1 MSTVLITNGQ
11 LVMADRVILDGELFI
26 EQGKI
31 KYAGRHSHYYGKPA
45 SFVIDANGG
54 YILPGFIDTHSDA
67 IEKELEPRPGAYFS
81 TELAF
86 CELEKKLAGQGITT
100 MYHSFSFAGAKLG
113 VRQDKGAADCIHRIT
128 AMASDCSLIRN
139 KIHLR
144 WEITNFK
151 AVDLIQELINEGVV
165 DLLSFMDHT
174 PGQGQYPTIEDYRR
188 YVEKTYHLKGG
199 DVDKI
204 IADRKAG
211 QLKAGTCVTRLS
223 SAALAAG
230 IALASHDD
238 DSAEKIAYYYD
249 QGVTLSEFPI
259 NLATVVAARQSGMD
273 VSVGA
278 PNIVRGGSTGKGMR
292 AIDAITSGHANI
304 LCSDYYPP
312 AILHAV
318 FFLAERTVNLAEAV
332 AMATIAPA
340 KALKLDHLGSLEEGK
355 AGDVIVVKKRNETP
369 VVTNTVVSGVP
380 VYGMNY
386 RSALAIND
394 AKEVASL
401 RREAHL

>member
-11 LVMADRVILDGELFI
+11 LVMPDRVIPQGELLI

-31 KYAGRHSHYYGKPA
+31 KYVGRQSQHYGQPA
-45 SFVIDANGG
+45 SIIIDAHDG

-81 TELAF
+81 IELAF

-100 MYHSFSFAGAKLG
+100 MYHSFSFAGAKIG
-113 VRQDKGAADCIHRIT
+113 VRRDQGAADYIRRIT
-128 AMASDCSLIRN
+128 AMAADCSLIRN

-144 WEITNFK
+144 CEITNFK
-151 AVDLIQELINEGVV
+151 VVDLIQKLIGEGVV

-174 PGQGQYPTIEDYRR
+174 PGQGQYPTVEDYRR
-188 YVEKTYHLKGG
+188 YAEKTYHLKGA
-199 DVDKI
+199 DLDEI
-204 IADRKAG
+204 IADRKEG
-211 QLKAGTCVTRLS
+211 QLKADECVKRLS
-223 SAALAAG
+223 PAALAAG
-230 IALASHDD
+230 VPLASHDD

-249 QGVTLSEFPI
+249 QGVTISEFPI
-259 NLATVVAARQSGMD
+259 NLETAGVARQSGMD

-292 AIDAITSGHANI
+292 AIDAVTAGHANI

-312 AILHAV
+312 SILHAV
-318 FFLAERTVNLAEAV
+318 FLLAEHTVTLAEAV
-332 AMATIAPA
+332 AMATALPA
-340 KALKLDHLGSLEEGK
+340 RALKLDHLGSLEEGK

-386 RSALAIND
+386 RGVLSAND
-394 AKEVASL
+394 TKEPAC
-401 RREAHL
+401 

>member
-1 MSTVLITNGQ
+1 MSTILITNGQ
-11 LVMADRVILDGELFI
+11 LVLPDRVIPNGELFV

-31 KYAGRHSHYYGKPA
+31 KYAGRGRNHCGQPA
-45 SFVIDANGG
+45 ACVIDAHNG

-113 VRQDKGAADCIHRIT
+113 VRQDKGAAECIRRIT
-128 AMASDCSLIRN
+128 TIASSCSLIRN

-144 WEITNFK
+144 CEITNFK
-151 AVDLIQELINEGVV
+151 VVDLIQELINEGVI

-174 PGQGQYPTIEDYRR
+174 PGQGQYPTVEDYRR
-188 YVEKTYHLKGG
+188 YAEKTYHLEGN
-199 DVDKI
+199 DLDKI
-204 IADRKAG
+204 IADRKEG
-211 QLKAGTCVTRLS
+211 RLKADECVKRLS
-223 SAALAAG
+223 PVALSAG
-230 IALASHDD
+230 VPLASHDD
-238 DSAEKIAYYYD
+238 DSDEKIAYYYD

-259 NLATVVAARQSGMD
+259 NLETAQAACQKGMA

-292 AIDAITSGHANI
+292 AMDAVAAGHANI

-318 FFLAERTVNLAEAV
+318 FLLAQHTVSLAEAV
-332 AMATIAPA
+332 AMATVAPA
-340 KALKLDHLGSLEEGK
+340 RALKLDHLGSLEEGK
-355 AGDVIVVKKRNETP
+355 AGDVIIVKKRNDTP
-369 VVTNTVVSGVP
+369 IVTNTVVSGVP
-380 VYGMNY
+380 VYGVNY
-386 RSALAIND
+386 RGGVSTAGTEESAC
-394 AKEVASL
+394 
-401 RREAHL
+401 

>member
-1 MSTVLITNGQ
+1 MSTILITNGQ
-11 LVMADRVILDGELFI
+11 LVMPDRVIPNGELLI
-26 EQGKI
+26 EKGKI
-31 KYAGRHSHYYGKPA
+31 KYAGRRSRHDGQPA
-45 SFVIDANGG
+45 SLIIDAHDG

-113 VRQDKGAADCIHRIT
+113 VRQDQGAADCIRRIT
-128 AMASDCSLIRN
+128 MMASECSIIRN

-144 WEITNFK
+144 CEITNFK
-151 AVDLIQELINEGVV
+151 VVDLIQKLIDERVV

-174 PGQGQYPTIEDYRR
+174 PGQGQYPTVEDYRH
-188 YVEKTYHLKGG
+188 YVEKTYHLKGS
-199 DVDKI
+199 DLDKI
-204 IADRKAG
+204 LADREEG
-211 QLKAGTCVTRLS
+211 RLKADECIKRLS
-223 SAALAAG
+223 PTALAAG
-230 IALASHDD
+230 IPLASHDD
-238 DSAEKIAYYYD
+238 DSAQKIAYYYD

-259 NLATVVAARQSGMD
+259 NMETAAVARQSGMD

-278 PNIVRGGSTGKGMR
+278 PNIVRGGSTGKGLR
-292 AIDAITSGHANI
+292 AIDAVTAGYANI

-312 AILHAV
+312 SILHAV
-318 FFLAERTVNLAEAV
+318 FLLAGRTVNLAEAV
-332 AMATIAPA
+332 AMATAAPA

-386 RSALAIND
+386 RDNLSANGNEESAC
-394 AKEVASL
+394 
-401 RREAHL
+401 

>member
-1 MSTVLITNGQ
+1 MSTVLITNGR
-11 LVMADRVILDGELFI
+11 LVMPDRVIAKGELLL

-31 KYAGRHSHYYGKPA
+31 KYAGRCSHHYGQPA
-45 SFVIDANGG
+45 PCVIDACGG

-113 VRQDKGAADCIHRIT
+113 VRRDQEAADCIRRIT
-128 AMASDCSLIRN
+128 AMAADCSLIRN

-144 WEITNFK
+144 CEITNFK
-151 AVDLIQELINEGVV
+151 VVDLIQELMGEGVV

-174 PGQGQYPTIEDYRR
+174 PGQGQYPTVEDYRR
-188 YVEKTYHLKGG
+188 YAEKTYHLKGA
-199 DVDKI
+199 DLDEI

-211 QLKAGTCVTRLS
+211 QLQADACVKRLS
-223 SAALAAG
+223 PAALAAG
-230 IALASHDD
+230 VPLASHDD
-238 DSAEKIAYYYD
+238 DSVEKIAYYYG

-259 NLATVVAARQSGMD
+259 NLETAAAARRRGMH

-292 AIDAITSGHANI
+292 ALDAVAAGYANI

-318 FFLAERTVNLAEAV
+318 FLLAERTVTLAEAV
-332 AMATIAPA
+332 AMATVFPA
-340 KALKLDHLGSLEEGK
+340 RALKLEHLGSLEEGK
-355 AGDVIVVKKRNETP
+355 AGDVIVIKKRNETP

-386 RSALAIND
+386 RGVLPVND
-394 AKEVASL
+394 TEEPAC
-401 RREAHL
+401 